1 MWAASPTEPSR
12 SRHLVRIGR
21 LLPFLLLTL
30 ATAAA
35 LVLTGPGAANP
46 HAAGPQQSGSRMLV
60 CSAAGVKSLARSLVS
75 AINQGRFAAVDQ
87 LVARRPAFQ
96 WYSVN
101 GAPGRRVGAAADN
114 RRTLITYLRA
124 RHRQKEHLYIR
135 RLRFQG
141 AEGGSIGNFNFVA
154 TRAALDYGPRTA
166 PGKGAADCTLS
177 QPKVIVWSLGG

>member
-1 MWAASPTEPSR
+1 
-12 SRHLVRIGR
+12 
-21 LLPFLLLTL
+21 
-30 ATAAA
+30 
-35 LVLTGPGAANP
+35 
-46 HAAGPQQSGSRMLV
+46 MLV
-60 CSAAGVKSLARSLVS
+60 CSAAGVKSLARLLVA
-75 AINQGRFAAVDQ
+75 AINEGRFAAVDQ

-114 RRTLITYLRA
+114 RRTLITYLRG
-124 RHRQKEHLYIR
+124 RHRQKERLYIR

-141 AEGGSIGNFNFVA
+141 AEGGRIGNFNFVA

-177 QPKVIVWSLGG
+177 RPKVIVWSLGG